1 MMATLASTL
10 PVDRAIWGSCFPAFA
25 PALTTIGLPG
35 RHDAYETTRLD
46 SWSVGRIAI
55 IGDAAHAMPPTLAQ
69 GACCAMMNA
78 LSLASSCQTNRTS
91 WGLCDGGRLR
101 SVSSRTTPK
110 RDPRS
115 LPARALGSGTQW
127 DDIGLRAALHV
138 PAGTQPKEYE
148 RVRRSEG
155 LRNACA
161 IKPCATGCVRRRQV
175 VLGTPR

>member
-1 MMATLASTL
+1 
-10 PVDRAIWGSCFPAFA
+10 
-25 PALTTIGLPG
+25 
-35 RHDAYETTRLD
+35 
-46 SWSVGRIAI
+46 
-55 IGDAAHAMPPTLAQ
+55 MPPTLAQ

-78 LSLASSCQTNRTS
+78 LSLAKFVSDGS

-127 DDIGLRAALHV
+127 DDIGLHAALHV

-155 LRNACA
+155 LRNARA